1 MKKRILSM
9 LLVLCM
15 VFSMVPTAA
24 FATEEIPCDKA
35 CTDTDGDGAI
45 NHTEDC
51 AYKPATEEIPA
62 VEGADCTHECE
73 LCKTV
78 VKFTP
83 PVAKECNCTV
93 KCTIADDENGIEESI
108 NADCP
113 LCSAENADLTEC
125 KGGEPISM
133 TALRSSPN
141 STKITTGLDFT
152 TEYGNTPPV
161 DCTVA
166 GIDHVHS
173 DEADKCFTW
182 QDNTLT
188 LNNVEISVPS
198 GDGITLPITD
208 VDIILNGANTIKTYG
223 PQNHGIYS
231 NSQINIS
238 GTGSLDATSIF
249 ADGGTINIHGG
260 TITTDGLIYSNSC
273 VNILGGEVTSGGG
286 IGIVLDISGADTVV
300 TATSNSYVFSEAIY
314 VKNGATVIASTSST
328 DETIGAFRQAPTIS
342 GYTNLKVT
350 AGADKASA
358 QVVAMPTNDT
368 YTKNKYVKIEESAPN
383 PATFDELQAAVKT
396 ATPGG
401 TITLGADIDSAGVLT
416 IDKKLTLDLNGQ
428 KLKNVTNMGNTINVL
443 PNAELIITDS
453 AGDGELS
460 LNADYFNGYVINN
473 EGTLTVSSGTVSL
486 EKGSAAINNTSPGKV
501 IISGGTVS
509 ASIENYA
516 TLEVE
521 GGTVS
526 SEIKNYGTLT
536 VSGGTVS
543 SRETAIANYG
553 ETATTNICGT
563 AKVTGAIIENGGT
576 IYIGDVPNPAKTV
589 LTISDAATV
598 ENTEN
603 QYAVYFGDQDVTAD
617 NVGSY
622 YKNTSTGTV
631 GKVYPE
637 PAASSSHSVTY
648 KLTNVA
654 NQDNLPTAVADGGT
668 LTVMLKEKDNYA
680 LPRAITVTIDG
691 TTLTNGYTYNRYTGN
706 ITVNNVTGDV
716 VITAAGVKKET
727 TPTTAPSIPVTTPTV
742 VGEPAETGNQLRTV
756 TEALTGAEE
765 NKAKSKLSLGS
776 NDKLALAEVELQ
788 VSTDN
793 GRSWTKAIA
802 TDIKGGNVKVFM
814 AYPAGTNSQ
823 THTLTIY
830 HYASGVDKA
839 PTALATTTNDTL
851 GAASATVNRFSP
863 FAIVAVPK
871 STGGG
876 SSGVSSYDYYD
887 IKITKEGNG
896 SISPDSGSDGILSVR
911 EWSDRTFT
919 FTPDKGY
926 VVSDVLVDGKSI
938 GAKANYTFK
947 DVTKD
952 HTLKVIFK
960 ASSNG
965 HVNPQTGVAFEDV
978 QENDWFVDSV
988 YHAVNKG
995 WFRGTSKTA
1004 FSPYG
1009 NTTRGMIAT
1018 VLWRMEKEPT
1028 ASVTS
1033 IFEDVASGAY
1043 YAAGVNWAQESGI
1056 VGGYGNGKFGPD
1068 DNITREQMAS
1078 ILYRYAQFKGYN
1090 VSKHSTLTEFAD
1102 ADTISD
1108 YAKSPMAWAVENNLI
1123 SGKGNGILDPRGKAT
1138 RAEVATIITRF
1149 DEMLSEK

>member
-1 MKKRILSM
+1 MWSARI
-9 LLVLCM
+9 
-15 VFSMVPTAA
+15 P
-24 FATEEIPCDKA
+24 
-35 CTDTDGDGAI
+35 
-45 NHTEDC
+45 
-51 AYKPATEEIPA
+51 
-62 VEGADCTHECE
+62 
-73 LCKTV
+73 
-78 VKFTP
+78 
-83 PVAKECNCTV
+83 
-93 KCTIADDENGIEESI
+93 
-108 NADCP
+108 
-113 LCSAENADLTEC
+113 
-125 KGGEPISM
+125 
-133 TALRSSPN
+133 
-141 STKITTGLDFT
+141 
-152 TEYGNTPPV
+152 
-161 DCTVA
+161 
-166 GIDHVHS
+166 
-173 DEADKCFTW
+173 
-182 QDNTLT
+182 
-188 LNNVEISVPS
+188 
-198 GDGITLPITD
+198 
-208 VDIILNGANTIKTYG
+208 
-223 PQNHGIYS
+223 
-231 NSQINIS
+231 
-238 GTGSLDATSIF
+238 
-249 ADGGTINIHGG
+249 
-260 TITTDGLIYSNSC
+260 
-273 VNILGGEVTSGGG
+273 
-286 IGIVLDISGADTVV
+286 
-300 TATSNSYVFSEAIY
+300 
-314 VKNGATVIASTSST
+314 
-328 DETIGAFRQAPTIS
+328 
-342 GYTNLKVT
+342 
-350 AGADKASA
+350 
-358 QVVAMPTNDT
+358 
-368 YTKNKYVKIEESAPN
+368 
-383 PATFDELQAAVKT
+383 
-396 ATPGG
+396 
-401 TITLGADIDSAGVLT
+401 
-416 IDKKLTLDLNGQ
+416 
-428 KLKNVTNMGNTINVL
+428 
-443 PNAELIITDS
+443 
-453 AGDGELS
+453 
-460 LNADYFNGYVINN
+460 
-473 EGTLTVSSGTVSL
+473 
-486 EKGSAAINNTSPGKV
+486 
-501 IISGGTVS
+501 
-509 ASIENYA
+509 
-516 TLEVE
+516 
-521 GGTVS
+521 
-526 SEIKNYGTLT
+526 
-536 VSGGTVS
+536 
-543 SRETAIANYG
+543 
-553 ETATTNICGT
+553 
-563 AKVTGAIIENGGT
+563 